1 MHSCNQSSDGF
12 FQMKHAVVVLLTS
25 FLVYNGFVPNQQGVG
40 SSVGETVV
48 GDVKHEPVG
57 TVDGSAIADETI
69 DLVSDYATT
78 CSSSSDDD
86 EAVVLPKVPNRLLL
100 IPDDVDIWKHSETL
114 LRTDQC
120 TWLPKG
126 TLGCSHVAG
135 KSTDRF
141 RKEGIDH
148 RFDVIK
154 CTPCFKT
161 IAPENR

>member
-1 MHSCNQSSDGF
+1 MD
-12 FQMKHAVVVLLTS
+12 
-25 FLVYNGFVPNQQGVG
+25 
-40 SSVGETVV
+40 
-48 GDVKHEPVG
+48 DVKHETVG

-100 IPDDVDIWKHSETL
+100 IPDDVDIWKHVK
-114 LRTDQC
+114 LRTVH
-120 TWLPKG
+120 LAPKG
-126 TLGCSHVAG
+126 NIRVLSCGR
-135 KSTDRF
+135 KITDRF
-141 RKEGIDH
+141 KKEGIDH

-154 CTPCFKT
+154 CTTCFKT

>member
-1 MHSCNQSSDGF
+1 MHSCNQSRTVFPDETRSGRF
-12 FQMKHAVVVLLTS
+12 AELA
-25 FLVYNGFVPNQQGVG
+25 PNQQGVG

-86 EAVVLPKVPNRLLL
+86 KAVVLPKVPNRLLL
-100 IPDDVDIWKHSETL
+100 IPDDVDIWKHVK
-114 LRTDQC
+114 LRTVH
-120 TWLPKG
+120 LAPKG
-126 TLGCSHVAG
+126 NTRVLSCGR
-135 KSTDRF
+135 KITDRF

-154 CTPCFKT
+154 YTPCFKT

>member
-1 MHSCNQSSDGF
+1 MRVLEECIQAIRVGRF
-12 FQMKHAVVVLLTS
+12 FPDETRS
-25 FLVYNGFVPNQQGVG
+25 GRFVEPVSNLQGVG

-48 GDVKHEPVG
+48 DDVKHETLG
-57 TVDGSAIADETI
+57 TVDASAIADETI

-100 IPDDVDIWKHSETL
+100 IPDDVDIWKHVK
-114 LRTDQC
+114 LRTVH
-120 TWLPKG
+120 LAPKG
-126 TLGCSHVAG
+126 NIRVLSCGR
-135 KSTDRF
+135 KITDRF

-154 CTPCFKT
+154 GTPCFKT